1 MGFDKGAEMIGH
13 LKLLAPSL
21 DEMEIEDMNPL
32 LNKREKTHGAFRDVA
47 SISQGLKD
55 VMRGAPNWDK
65 LTDGQREAL
74 EMDAAKT
81 ARILCGDPNFRDHWD
96 DKSGYSELGG
106 QGSPVNMPTIHLDV
120 AEALKS

>member
-1 MGFDKGAEMIGH
+1 MIGH

-21 DEMEIEDMNPL
+21 DEMEIENMNPL
-32 LNKREKTHGAFRDVA
+32 LNKREKTHGVFREVA
-47 SISQGLKD
+47 SMSQSLKELI
-55 VMRGAPNWDK
+55 RSGKNWDK
-65 LTDGQREAL
+65 LTDGQKEAL
-74 EMDAAKT
+74 EMDASKT

-96 DKSGYSELGG
+96 DKAGYSELGG